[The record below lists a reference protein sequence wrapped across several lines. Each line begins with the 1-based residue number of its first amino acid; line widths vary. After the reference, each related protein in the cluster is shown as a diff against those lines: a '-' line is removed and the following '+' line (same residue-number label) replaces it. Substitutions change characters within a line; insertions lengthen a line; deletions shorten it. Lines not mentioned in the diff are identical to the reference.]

1 MEGSTLRKS
10 RNHFSIFLSTHGHAV
25 GVTPAR
31 RQFKS
36 FKRQV
41 EIECPSGINEELH
54 HNKNT
59 PHAHTSAT
67 SPDQITVSQFPKPSR
82 PPLMIASPTSKDDP
96 MTNLCDPFDLFDH
109 QDDSSAALDSFDLDF
124 DDDSSTSFSLDA
136 FVPSDA
142 TTAGFPYDDDTF
154 STSTITPNPACA
166 GGPSSIRLPTLPLP
180 VPKRRRPSDVSSSSE
195 SSSSEE
201 NEVNIGS
208 FAKLTE
214 CMMASAKTRQ
224 MLLLHRRLINEG
236 NFAGDKQV
244 KAAENRSP
252 VRRVSDDLT
261 NRSETIK
268 AFLSG
273 SRPTLTDELEQSRRQ
288 LNDLGVVTHGFAL

>member
-1 MEGSTLRKS
+1 MHTPHVIGKLLQTRSQSLKFPSHRKS
-10 RNHFSIFLSTHGHAV
+10 NI
-25 GVTPAR
+25 
-31 RQFKS
+31 Q
-36 FKRQV
+36 
-41 EIECPSGINEELH
+41 
-54 HNKNT
+54 
-59 PHAHTSAT
+59 
-67 SPDQITVSQFPKPSR
+67 
-82 PPLMIASPTSKDDP
+82 DDP
-96 MTNLCDPFDLFDH
+96 MMANLCDPFDLFDH

-124 DDDSSTSFSLDA
+124 DDDCSASLSLDA
-136 FVPSDA
+136 FDA
-142 TTAGFPYDDDTF
+142 TPAGFPYDDDTF
-154 STSTITPNPACA
+154 SASDCRTRSTEGRTQEPQSYRPSRNSSNKRVTITPTPVCA
-166 GGPSSIRLPTLPLP
+166 GGPSSILLPTLPLP

-201 NEVNIGS
+201 NEVYIGS
-208 FAKLTE
+208 LAKLTE

-236 NFAGDKQV
+236 NFAGEKQV
-244 KAAENRSP
+244 RAAENRSP
-252 VRRVSDDLT
+252 VRRVSDDPT